1 MNNAAPLRAL
11 AAAVIY
17 VLVFPPG
24 KPPNP
29 NAPRSAWTGS
39 GVRYASA
46 DDCKKA
52 LARSVVDAVLQK
64 RGPQEVE
71 RAKNGVC
78 LRVD

>member
-1 MNNAAPLRAL
+1 MNRTATLRAL
-11 AAAVIY
+11 AAAAIY

-24 KPPNP
+24 NPPNP
-29 NAPRSAWTGS
+29 NAPRSAWRAS

-52 LARSVVDAVLQK
+52 LARRVVDAVLQR

-71 RAKNGVC
+71 RAKDGVC